1 MTNSN
6 SFPRHIFLRSAAAA
20 FLFAFAAI
28 MPAEGKE
35 ISVRKALGIAKRYVT
50 LEKKAY
56 TAPRTRSVTG
66 SALRRPLLLRE
77 PQEEGN
83 EWLRCCGVSGTK
95 MLPTILRPATII
107 PAVWPQ
113 LWRN

>member
-1 MTNSN
+1 MINSN

-35 ISVRKALGIAKRYVT
+35 ISARKALGIAKRYVT

-66 SALRRPLLLRE
+66 SADVE
-77 PQEEGN
+77 PFYIFN
-83 EWLRCCGVSGTK
+83 D
-95 MLPTILRPATII
+95 A
-107 PAVWPQ
+107 
-113 LWRN
+113 